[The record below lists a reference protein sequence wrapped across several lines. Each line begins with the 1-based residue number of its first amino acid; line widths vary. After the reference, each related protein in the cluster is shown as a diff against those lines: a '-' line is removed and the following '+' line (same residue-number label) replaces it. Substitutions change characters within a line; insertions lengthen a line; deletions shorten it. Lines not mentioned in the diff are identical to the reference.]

1 MTLGLM
7 IFLLLACSEN
17 KKKAEALA
25 ETALELQIEKAEQ
38 EVPVTGIPSYNFSE
52 LENEFLH
59 QNDQQVYVLNFWAT
73 WCKPCVKELP
83 AFEQLRSEY
92 ENKNVEVVLVSL
104 DFPEH
109 LATRVVSFVSD
120 HDLKSKVILL
130 DDADANS
137 WIPKVSETWSG
148 AIPATL
154 IVKNGTSKFYERSF
168 TFEELENELKT
179 IL

>member
-1 MTLGLM
+1 MTLGLSV
-7 IFLLLACSEN
+7 FLLMACSEN
-17 KKKAEALA
+17 KKKVEALA
-25 ETALELQIEKAEQ
+25 ETSSELQIETTEKV
-38 EVPVTGIPSYNFSE
+38 VPVMGIPSFNFSE
-52 LENEFLH
+52 LEKEFLQ
-59 QNDQQVYVLNFWAT
+59 QNDQRVYVLNFWAT

-83 AFEQLRSEY
+83 AFEQLRSAY
-92 ENKNVEVVLVSL
+92 ETKNVEVVLVSL
-104 DFPEH
+104 DFPEN
-109 LATRVVSFVSD
+109 LATRVVPFVSD

-130 DDADANS
+130 DDPDANS

-154 IVKNGTSKFYERSF
+154 MIKNGTSKFYERSF